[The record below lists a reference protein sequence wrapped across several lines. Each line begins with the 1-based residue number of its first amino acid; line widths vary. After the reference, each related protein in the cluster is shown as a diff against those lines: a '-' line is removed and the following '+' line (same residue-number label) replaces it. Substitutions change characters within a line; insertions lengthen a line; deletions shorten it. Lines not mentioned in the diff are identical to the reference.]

1 MVSSNYL
8 STQKLAILLMFLVG
22 FKQVMWKTHEF
33 LHKLE
38 MQNTLEYDANY
49 SKNQG
54 WQTSNKREL
63 KNEQDNKS

>member
-1 MVSSNYL
+1 
-8 STQKLAILLMFLVG
+8 MFLVG
-22 FKQVMWKTHEF
+22 FKRVMGKTHEF

-49 SKNQG
+49 YENQG
-54 WQTSNKREL
+54 WQTLNKGEL

>member
-1 MVSSNYL
+1 MVSSNCL
-8 STQKLAILLMFLVG
+8 STQKLAILLTFLVG
-22 FKQVMWKTHEF
+22 FKRVMWKTHEF

-49 SKNQG
+49 YENQG
-54 WQTSNKREL
+54 WQTLNKGEL

>member
-1 MVSSNYL
+1 
-8 STQKLAILLMFLVG
+8 MFLVG

-54 WQTSNKREL
+54 WQTSNKGEL